1 MPGNHAERKAQV
13 RNLFNSVSQQYDAG
27 PGCFAYF
34 GRRLVDAAKVA
45 AGERV
50 LDVASGR
57 GAVLFPAAER
67 LGKSGEA
74 EGVDLSE
81 EMVRLANDEAARRG
95 LPARASLQ
103 DAERLAFPDASF
115 DRVLCGFGVMF
126 FPDQDAALREFK
138 RVLKRAG
145 TLAVSTWC
153 VSQAE
158 ELSRLCRE
166 LGFRVGEPPGWITEP
181 QVLERLVAR
190 NGFSDVRVRKDA
202 HTFRYAG
209 LDEYWQQA
217 MGTGLRGLLMSLDE
231 AARQNLREA
240 FAERMKPHQ
249 RPDGLYLEASAL
261 IAVATT

>member
-1 MPGNHAERKAQV
+1 MPDPAIERKAQV
-13 RNLFNSVSQQYDAG
+13 RNLFNAVSQHYDAG

-34 GRRLVDAAKVA
+34 GRRLVEAAEVS

-74 EGVDLSE
+74 VGVDLSE
-81 EMVRLANDEAARRG
+81 EMVRMGNDEARRRG
-95 LPARASLQ
+95 LAAHASVQ
-103 DAERLAFPDASF
+103 DAERLDFPDASF
-115 DRVLCGFGVMF
+115 DRVLCGFGLMF

-138 RVLKRAG
+138 RVLKRTG
-145 TLAVSTWC
+145 TLAVSTWR

-158 ELSRLCRE
+158 QLNRLCAE
-166 LGFRVGEPPGWITEP
+166 LGFKSGNPPGWITEP
-181 QVLERLVAR
+181 EVLERLVAR
-190 NGFSDVRVRKDA
+190 NGFSDVRVRTDS
-202 HTFRYAG
+202 HIFRYAG

-217 MGTGLRGLLMSLDE
+217 MGTGLRGLLTSLDE
-231 AARQNLREA
+231 AARQNLRDA
-240 FAERMKPHQ
+240 FAQRMKPHQ
-249 RPDGLYLEASAL
+249 RRDGLYLEASAL